1 MIELSTVFNTAFQ
14 GGLTFPATPLQTQY
28 YATQLFNGLMLGM
41 TLVLVSLGLTI
52 IFGLLGVIN
61 FAHGDILLVGT
72 YIAWTVQSATGS
84 FVFAIV
90 AAVVGTFLTGIVI
103 ERTLL
108 RYTYGR
114 YDALLQLLLT
124 FGIAE
129 FLRGGV
135 MLVWGQSG
143 KNFPN
148 PAWAQ
153 GAVDLVLFSY
163 PLYRVFVI
171 VVAGLLIVALYLFLN
186 WTDLGLLIR
195 AGTQDRDMV
204 DALGIDV
211 SRIYLLVFGIGAA
224 LAGIAGVLIGPIRAA
239 HPTLGIELL
248 IPAFVVVVV
257 GGLGSFRGT
266 IIAGILIGELQVL
279 TGMFYSQAAEV
290 VVFLFMAIVLLVR
303 PRGLFGKEGVIE

>member
-1 MIELSTVFNTAFQ
+1 MVAEISAVNLLNLASTTAVM
-14 GGLTFPATPLQTQY
+14 PLQTQY
-28 YATQLFNGLMLGM
+28 YATQLFNGLVLGM

-72 YIAWTVQSATGS
+72 YLAWTVQAETGS
-84 FVFAIV
+84 FLLAIV
-90 AAVVGTFLTGIVI
+90 IALVGTFLLGLVL

-114 YDALLQLLLT
+114 YGVFLQLLLT

-143 KNFPN
+143 KNFPS
-148 PAWAQ
+148 PSWAQ
-153 GAVDLVLFSY
+153 GSVDLILFTY
-163 PLYRVFVI
+163 PLYRSLVI
-171 VVAGLLIVALYLFLN
+171 VIGGALIVGLYLFLN
-186 WTDLGLLIR
+186 RTDLGLLIR
-195 AGTQDRDMV
+195 AGTQDREMV
-204 DALGIDV
+204 DALGIDI
-211 SRIYLLVFGIGAA
+211 SRIYLLVFGIGAG
-224 LAGIAGVLIGPIRAA
+224 LAGIAGALIGPIRAA
-239 HPTLGIELL
+239 YPTLGIELL

-266 IIAGILIGELQVL
+266 IVAGLLVGVLQIMTGVVYAQASGVIVFVL
-279 TGMFYSQAAEV
+279 
-290 VVFLFMAIVLLVR
+290 MAIVLLVR

>member
-1 MIELSTVFNTAFQ
+1 MVVSPLFTAVLDGASTI
-14 GGLTFPATPLQTQY
+14 PATPLQTQY

-72 YIAWTVQSATGS
+72 YLAWTVQGATGS
-84 FVFAIV
+84 FALAIL
-90 AAVVGTFLTGIVI
+90 AALVGTFVLGIVL

-108 RYTYGR
+108 RYTYGK

-148 PAWAQ
+148 PTWAR
-153 GAVDLVLFSY
+153 GAVDLGLFSY

-171 VVAGLLIVALYLFLN
+171 VAAGVLIVALYLLLN
-186 WTDLGLLIR
+186 RTDIGLLIR
-195 AGTQDRDMV
+195 AGTQDREMV

-211 SRIYLLVFGIGAA
+211 SRIYLAVFGIGAA
-224 LAGIAGVLIGPIRAA
+224 LAGTAGALIGPVRAA
-239 HPTLGIELL
+239 YPTLGIDLL

-257 GGLGSFRGT
+257 GGLGSFRGSV
-266 IIAGILIGELQVL
+266 IAGILIGELQVM
-279 TGMFYSQAAEV
+279 TGMFYSQASEV
-290 VVFLFMAIVLLVR
+290 VVFVFMAIILLVR
-303 PRGLFGKEGVIE
+303 PRGLFGEEGVIE

>member
-1 MIELSTVFNTAFQ
+1 MLSLV
-14 GGLTFPATPLQTQY
+14 PLQAEY
-28 YATQLFNGLMLGM
+28 YAAQLFNGLVLGM
-41 TLVLVSLGLTI
+41 ILVLVSLGLTI

-61 FAHGDILLVGT
+61 FAHGDTLLVGT
-72 YIAWTVQSATGS
+72 YLAWTVITATGN
-84 FVFAIV
+84 FLLAIG
-90 AAVVGTFLTGIVI
+90 AAVVGTLVLGMIL

-129 FLRGGV
+129 FLRGAI
-135 MLVWGQSG
+135 MLVWGKTG
-143 KNFPN
+143 KNFPT
-148 PAWAQ
+148 PAWGDSAIN
-153 GAVDLVLFSY
+153 LVLFTY

-171 VVAGLLIVALYLFLN
+171 FAAGALIIATYLFLN

-195 AGTQDRDMV
+195 AGTQDREMV

-211 SRIYLLVFGIGAA
+211 SRLYMLVFGIGAA
-224 LAGIAGVLIGPIRAA
+224 LAGIAGALIGPIRGAS
-239 HPTLGIELL
+239 PTLGITLL

-266 IIAGILIGELQVL
+266 IVAGILIGELQVM
-279 TGMFYSQAAEV
+279 TGVFYSAASQVTPFV
-290 VVFLFMAIVLLVR
+290 VMALVLLVR
-303 PRGLFGKEGVIE
+303 PRGLFGEKGVID

>member
-1 MIELSTVFNTAFQ
+1 MALSP
-14 GGLTFPATPLQTQY
+14 LLPAVVDGASPLLGVPLQTQY

-41 TLVLVSLGLTI
+41 TLVLVALGLTI
-52 IFGLLGVIN
+52 IFGLLGIIN

-72 YIAWTVQSATGS
+72 YLAWTVQRVTGS
-84 FVFAIV
+84 FILAI
-90 AAVVGTFLTGIVI
+90 ATAVVGTFVLGLIL

-129 FLRGGV
+129 FLRGAV

-148 PAWAQ
+148 PTWAE
-153 GAVDLVLFSY
+153 GSINLVLFSY
-163 PLYRVFVI
+163 PFYRVLVI
-171 VVAGLLIVALYLFLN
+171 LAAAALIVALYLFLN
-186 WTDLGLLIR
+186 KTSLGLLIR
-195 AGTQDRDMV
+195 AGTQDREMV
-204 DALGIDV
+204 DVLGIDV
-211 SRIYLLVFGIGAA
+211 SRVYLLVFGIGAA
-224 LAGIAGVLIGPIRAA
+224 LAGIAGALIGPIRTAY
-239 HPTLGIELL
+239 PTLGIDLL

-266 IIAGILIGELQVL
+266 VIAGILIGELQVL
-279 TGMFYSQAAEV
+279 TGVFYSQAAEV
-290 VVFLFMAIVLLVR
+290 VVFVFMAVVLLVR
-303 PRGLFGKEGVIE
+303 PRGLFGEKGVID

>member
-1 MIELSTVFNTAFQ
+1 MVAEISAVNLLNLAPTTAMM
-14 GGLTFPATPLQTQY
+14 PLQIQY
-28 YATQLFNGLMLGM
+28 YATQLFNGLVLGM

-72 YIAWTVQSATGS
+72 YLAWTVQAETGS
-84 FVFAIV
+84 FLLAIV
-90 AAVVGTFLTGIVI
+90 TALVGTSLLGLVL

-114 YDALLQLLLT
+114 YDVFLQLLLT

-135 MLVWGQSG
+135 MFVWGQSG
-143 KNFPN
+143 KNFPS
-148 PAWAQ
+148 PSWAQ
-153 GAVDLVLFSY
+153 GSVDLVLFTY
-163 PLYRVFVI
+163 PLYRSLVI
-171 VVAGLLIVALYLFLN
+171 VIGGALIVGLYLFLN
-186 WTDLGLLIR
+186 RTDLGLLIR
-195 AGTQDRDMV
+195 AGTQDREMV

-211 SRIYLLVFGIGAA
+211 SRIYLLVFGIGAG
-224 LAGIAGVLIGPIRAA
+224 LAGIAGALIGPIRAA
-239 HPTLGIELL
+239 YPTLGIELL

-266 IIAGILIGELQVL
+266 IVAGLLVGVLQVL
-279 TGMFYSQAAEV
+279 TGVVYPQASEV
-290 VVFLFMAIVLLVR
+290 IVFVLMAVVLIVR
-303 PRGLFGKEGVIE
+303 PRGLFGEEGVIE

>member
-1 MIELSTVFNTAFQ
+1 MVVQLPVIHLLNLASAVSV
-14 GGLTFPATPLQTQY
+14 TPLQTQY

-41 TLVLVSLGLTI
+41 TLVLVALGLTL

-72 YIAWTVQSATGS
+72 YLAWTVQAETGS
-84 FVFAIV
+84 FLLAIV
-90 AAVVGTFLTGIVI
+90 VAFVGSFLLGLVL

-108 RYTYGR
+108 RYTYGE
-114 YDALLQLLLT
+114 YDVLLQLLLT
-124 FGIAE
+124 FGVAE

-135 MLVWGQSG
+135 MLIWGQSG

-148 PAWAQ
+148 PSWAQ
-153 GAVDLVLFSY
+153 GAVDLVFFTY
-163 PLYRVFVI
+163 PLYRSLVI
-171 VVAGLLIVALYLFLN
+171 VMGAVIIVALYLFLSR
-186 WTDLGLLIR
+186 TDLGLLIR
-195 AGTQDRDMV
+195 AGTQDREMV
-204 DALGIDV
+204 DALGIDI

-224 LAGIAGVLIGPIRAA
+224 LAGTAGALIGPIRAA
-239 HPTLGIELL
+239 YPTLGIELL

-266 IIAGILIGELQVL
+266 IVAGLLIGELQVL
-279 TGMFYSQAAEV
+279 TGMVYAQASQAIIFV
-290 VVFLFMAIVLLVR
+290 FMAIVLIIR

>member
-1 MIELSTVFNTAFQ
+1 MVASLLSLAPFASPSTVA
-14 GGLTFPATPLQTQY
+14 LTPLQTQY

-72 YIAWTVQSATGS
+72 YLAWTVQADTGS
-84 FVFAIV
+84 FALAV
-90 AAVVGTFLTGIVI
+90 AAAFVGTFVLGILL

-114 YDALLQLLLT
+114 YGALLQLLLT
-124 FGIAE
+124 FGVAE

-148 PAWAQ
+148 PSWAQ
-153 GAVDLVLFSY
+153 GSVDLVLFTY
-163 PLYRVFVI
+163 PLYRALVI
-171 VVAGLLIVALYLFLN
+171 VAASVLVVALYLFLN
-186 WTDLGLLIR
+186 RTDIGLLIR
-195 AGTQDRDMV
+195 AGTQDREMV

-211 SRIYLLVFGIGAA
+211 SRIYLVVFGIGAA
-224 LAGIAGVLIGPIRAA
+224 LAGTAGALIGPVRAA
-239 HPTLGIELL
+239 YPTLGIDLL

-257 GGLGSFRGT
+257 GGLGSFRGS
-266 IIAGILIGELQVL
+266 IVAGILIGELQVL
-279 TGMFYSQAAEV
+279 TGMFYPRASEV
-290 VVFLFMAIVLLVR
+290 VVFVFMAIILLVR
-303 PRGLFGKEGVIE
+303 PRGLFGEEGVVE

>member
-1 MIELSTVFNTAFQ
+1 MAGYTMFDAILAGAVAGQ
-14 GGLTFPATPLQTQY
+14 PVPLQTQY

-52 IFGLLGVIN
+52 IFGFLGVIN

-72 YIAWTVQSATGS
+72 YLAWTIQNATGS
-84 FVFAIV
+84 FILAILT
-90 AAVVGTFLTGIVI
+90 ALVGTFVLGIVL

-108 RYTYGR
+108 RYTYGK

-148 PAWAQ
+148 PTWAQ
-153 GAVDLVLFSY
+153 GSIDLVLFTY

-171 VVAGLLIVALYLFLN
+171 VAAGVLIGALYLLLER
-186 WTDLGLLIR
+186 TDIGLLIR
-195 AGTQDRDMV
+195 AGTQDREMV

-224 LAGIAGVLIGPIRAA
+224 LAGTAGALIGPVRAA
-239 HPTLGIELL
+239 YPTLGIDLL
-248 IPAFVVVVV
+248 IMAFVVVVV
-257 GGLGSFRGT
+257 GGLGSFRGS

-279 TGMFYSQAAEV
+279 TGMFYSQASEV
-290 VVFLFMAIVLLVR
+290 VVFVFMAIILVVR
-303 PRGLFGKEGVIE
+303 PRGLFGEEGVIE

>member
-1 MIELSTVFNTAFQ
+1 MAVSAGFTVAID
-14 GGLTFPATPLQTQY
+14 GALTFLATPLQTQY

-52 IFGLLGVIN
+52 IFGLLGIIN

-72 YIAWTVQSATGS
+72 YLAWTVQGATGS
-84 FVFAIV
+84 FVVGLLV
-90 AAVVGTFLTGIVI
+90 AFIGTFVLGILL

-114 YDALLQLLLT
+114 YDALLQLLIT

-135 MLVWGQSG
+135 MLIWGQSG

-148 PAWAQ
+148 PTWAQ
-153 GAVDLVLFSY
+153 GSIDLVLFTY
-163 PLYRVFVI
+163 PFYRLFVI
-171 VVAGLLIVALYLFLN
+171 LASGVLIVAMYLFLN
-186 WTDLGLLIR
+186 RTDLGLLIR
-195 AGTQDRDMV
+195 AGTQDREMV

-224 LAGIAGVLIGPIRAA
+224 LAGIAGALIGPVRAA
-239 HPTLGIELL
+239 YPTLGIDLL

-257 GGLGSFRGT
+257 GGLGSFRGSV
-266 IIAGILIGELQVL
+266 IAGILIGELQVL
-279 TGMFYSQAAEV
+279 TGMVYSQAAEV
-290 VVFLFMAIVLLVR
+290 VVFIFMAVVLLVR
-303 PRGLFGKEGVIE
+303 PRGLFGEEGVIE

>member
-1 MIELSTVFNTAFQ
+1 MVSSLLAVTALEP
-14 GGLTFPATPLQTQY
+14 LTLVSPLQTQY

-41 TLVLVSLGLTI
+41 TLVLVSLGLTL

-72 YIAWTVQSATGS
+72 YLAWTIQAQTGS
-84 FVFAIV
+84 FLLAIG
-90 AAVVGTFLTGIVI
+90 AAILGTFVLGVVL

-114 YDALLQLLLT
+114 YNALLQLLLT

-148 PAWAQ
+148 PSWAQ
-153 GAVDLVLFSY
+153 GSIDLVLFSY
-163 PLYRVFVI
+163 PLYRTLVI
-171 VVAGLLIVALYLFLN
+171 VAGAVLIAALYLFLN
-186 WTDLGLLIR
+186 RTDMGLLIR
-195 AGTQDRDMV
+195 AGTQDREMV

-211 SRIYLLVFGIGAA
+211 SRIYLVVFGIGAA
-224 LAGIAGVLIGPIRAA
+224 LAGTAGALIGPVRAA
-239 HPTLGIELL
+239 YPTLGIELL

-266 IIAGILIGELQVL
+266 IIAGLLIGELQVL
-279 TGMFYSQAAEV
+279 TGMVYAQASEV
-290 VVFLFMAIVLLVR
+290 IVFVFMAVILLVR
-303 PRGLFGKEGVIE
+303 PRGLFGEEGVIE